1 MIRMA
6 DTYYEE
12 DNLEKAYIFHSS
24 QVTETEN
31 ERIKFQYFKL
41 NFFIK
46 FEKFIKFL
54 ENIYIIL
61 NDSYIYL

>member
-1 MIRMA
+1 M
-6 DTYYEE
+6 
-12 DNLEKAYIFHSS
+12 YI
-24 QVTETEN
+24 TETEN

-54 ENIYIIL
+54 ENIYIIS
-61 NDSYIYL
+61 NDSYITLKIYIYIISDA